1 MKNKRGDIPVVILV
15 IGVVM
20 LCGIA
25 IASFFLSD
33 LDMTEGPFGGGLM
46 EEVNA
51 DIEKFHFYLNLGDTK
66 EVAGRKIGAEIGNNF
81 LIVKRSNDLIS
92 IKYELFV
99 P

>member
-25 IASFFLSD
+25 IVSFFISD
-33 LDMTEGPFGGGLM
+33 IQINGEPLGVGLM
-46 EEVNA
+46 EEINA
-51 DIEKFHFYLNLGDTK
+51 DIEKFYFYLNLEDTK
-66 EVAGRKIGAEIGNNF
+66 EEAGRKIGAEIENNF
-81 LIVKRSNDLIS
+81 LIVKRSNNFIS
-92 IKYELFV
+92 INYELFV